1 MTPLHI
7 TLDAEVNPLGL
18 DLEKMVGQGMLTD
31 IGLLRHGTD
40 GGQASVGMIVTLQ
53 DGTQVLAE
61 TTWKLFKMAYMTL
74 AASPV
79 VAEEVWD

>member
-7 TLDAEVNPLGL
+7 TLDAEQNPLGL
-18 DLEKMVGQGMLTD
+18 EVEKMVGQGLLTN

-40 GGQASVGMIVTLQ
+40 GGCASVGMVVTLQ

-61 TTWKLFKMAYMTL
+61 TTWKLFKTAYMAL
-74 AASPV
+74 SASPV
-79 VAEEVWD
+79 VAEEVW

>member
-7 TLDAEVNPLGL
+7 TMDAEVNPLGIDVDKL
-18 DLEKMVGQGMLTD
+18 VGQGMLTH

-40 GGQASVGMIVTLQ
+40 GGQASLAMIITLQ

-61 TTWKLFKMAYMTL
+61 TTWKLFKTAYMAL

>member
-7 TLDAEVNPLGL
+7 SLDAEQNPLGL
-18 DLEKMVGQGMLTD
+18 DVDKLHGQGMLTD
-31 IGLLRHGTD
+31 IGLLRHGTT
-40 GGQASVGMIVTLQ
+40 GGQASIGMVVTLK

-61 TTWKLFKMAYMTL
+61 TTWKLFKTAYMAL
-74 AASPV
+74 SASPI